1 MRGVIAFFMVIAL
14 GGLGIHGYS
23 GESDGGPA
31 ERVIRAEPSE
41 IVEAMNRSLRSD
53 GMEVVSR
60 SDSGDY
66 YRLALTAEEMR
77 QHPKYE
83 RLAEQGDLTFNA
95 HVTSRQI
102 EFTANF
108 ESGLVAGFNDRDDS
122 GLRTAA
128 ARWRGSTRCCATADA
143 RRTRPCTPHCS
154 AISAVMAGRH
164 SKRSPTSR
172 SATVR
177 SRCSSRRRR
186 AGQKPRNFK
195 GCRDANRSSTLRIVS
210 LRAFRR
216 ATRSSPAD
224 T

>member
-23 GESDGGPA
+23 GASGGGSA

-41 IVEAMNRSLRSD
+41 IVEAMNQSLRSD

-77 QHPKYE
+77 RNPKYA

-102 EFTANF
+102 EFTADF
-108 ESGLVAGFNDRDDS
+108 ESGLVAGFTIEMIPVPDRGGTLARVS
-122 GLRTAA
+122 PLLRDGGREENQALYASLQRNFGRYGEQTLE
-128 ARWRGSTRCCATADA
+128 TIADA
-143 RRTRPCTPHCS
+143 AESESPRP
-154 AISAVMAGRH
+154 V
-164 SKRSPTSR
+164 
-172 SATVR
+172 
-177 SRCSSRRRR
+177 
-186 AGQKPRNFK
+186 
-195 GCRDANRSSTLRIVS
+195 L
-210 LRAFRR
+210 
-216 ATRSSPAD
+216 
-224 T
+224 